1 MEIDEIKLRIDHES
15 TQIELKESQISIQ
28 EQIPDMG
35 SELDDLNKCIKEL
48 EDEIDMINRDVN
60 TKSVENDHLKNT
72 IVSLKRSQ
80 ISKNSDDKNKL
91 NLSRESEGNSV
102 SMIYKAK
109 EMPEGM
115 VEVLEEPDETKKSNF
130 YHLTFI
136 VNIMPFS
143 HEDIKSNS
151 EFRSTN
157 TNTSHIL
164 NSKMNDS
171 TNYVQKMENSIY
183 AKVYPD
189 QDVSSLTPQRSNK
202 TRSSTTC

>member
-109 EMPEGM
+109 EMPEGI

-130 YHLTFI
+130 YYLTFI

-189 QDVSSLTPQRSNK
+189 QDVSSLTPKRSNK